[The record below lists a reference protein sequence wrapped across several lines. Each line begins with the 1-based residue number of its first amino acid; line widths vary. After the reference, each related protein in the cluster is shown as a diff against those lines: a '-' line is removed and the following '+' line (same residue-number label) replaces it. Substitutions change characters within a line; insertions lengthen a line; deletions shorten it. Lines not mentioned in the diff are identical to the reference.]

1 MVNQVDEMGPLSY
14 MLPGNSIEGRRL
26 LSLWYEKR
34 LPWLNACLAQYRLFA
49 SSPLLS
55 CKLKVAIVNY

>member
-34 LPWLNACLAQYRLFA
+34 LP
-49 SSPLLS
+49 
-55 CKLKVAIVNY
+55 